1 MGHMSQIKKA
11 LPRAVNPFTPT
22 PGRVRY
28 SSRWLGLSMGVA
40 GLATLAL
47 SRGGRRT
54 AAALGAAGLAGAAYA
69 LAYEPGRPRLERVSL
84 RFAGLPA
91 ALDGL
96 RIGQLSDL
104 HLGHRFAAANTRWA
118 VAQMVAEAPDILAL
132 TGDLV
137 SYTKNISDL
146 PTLLAPLRAPLG
158 IYAVPGNH
166 DHWEG
171 LPQMMDALRPL
182 GVEFLMNAQRR
193 LPWRGAELTL
203 AGVDDVWEGE
213 VDLAAALEGTPVGGF
228 TVLLCHVPDMVDE
241 AAARGVHLQLSGH
254 THGGHMRLPWLGS
267 FVLPRHGWR
276 YPAGLAHVGAAQV
289 YVSRGVG
296 GIPLRLGCPPE
307 ATIITLRRG

>member
-1 MGHMSQIKKA
+1 MAHTTQIKKDIQRPA
-11 LPRAVNPFTPT
+11 SPFAPT

-28 SSRWLGLSMGVA
+28 SARWLGISA
-40 GLATLAL
+40 GA
-47 SRGGRRT
+47 

-69 LAYEPGRPRLERVSL
+69 MHYEPGRPRLERVSL

-104 HLGHRFAAANTRWA
+104 HLGHRFAAENTRWA

-132 TGDLV
+132 TGDFV
-137 SYTKNISDL
+137 SYTKDIADL
-146 PTLLAPLRAPLG
+146 PGLLAPLRAPLG

-171 LPQMMDALRPL
+171 LPAIIEALRPL
-182 GVEFLMNAQRR
+182 GVEFLINAQRR
-193 LPWRGAELTL
+193 LIWRGATLTL
-203 AGVDDVWEGE
+203 AGVDDIWEGE
-213 VDLAAALEGTPVGGF
+213 VDLAAALADSPAGGF
-228 TVLLCHVPDMVDE
+228 TLLLCHVPDMADE
-241 AAARGVHLQLSGH
+241 AAAHSVDLQLSGH
-254 THGGHMRLPWLGS
+254 THGGHMRMPWLGS

-276 YPAGLAHVGAAQV
+276 YPAGLAHVGNTQV